1 MTRKTSDDDLALFF
15 EAGRSADLPD
25 ALRARILADAE
36 AQLASAAGRTWR
48 AKLLAWAQGWA
59 MPSVAGGVGATLAG
73 LYLGLVMPLS
83 VYDAPVWMDGA
94 LGVFEQ
100 VTAPL
105 VGVDDPLEMGF
116 LQ

>member
-1 MTRKTSDDDLALFF
+1 
-15 EAGRSADLPD
+15 
-25 ALRARILADAE
+25 
-36 AQLASAAGRTWR
+36 
-48 AKLLAWAQGWA
+48 
-59 MPSVAGGVGATLAG
+59 
-73 LYLGLVMPLS
+73 MPLS

>member
-15 EAGRSADLPD
+15 EASQSVDLPD
-25 ALRARILADAE
+25 ALRARILADAK
-36 AQLASAAGRTWR
+36 AHMPRPAAVPGWR
-48 AKLLAWAQGWA
+48 ARVKDWASGWA

-83 VYDAPVWMDGA
+83 LYDAPVWMDGA

-100 VTAPL
+100 VTAPI
-105 VGVDDPLEMGF
+105 VGLRDPLEMGF
-116 LQ
+116 